1 MQEEEPRNLVF
12 EKRAQEFGKIYRENV
27 EGIYSYFFYT
37 IKLDYFLAEDL
48 TAQAMFRA
56 FDSYLNREEK
66 IKPIAGIE
74 NPYRPWLY
82 KIARN
87 TLINYYRDSQKLGKY
102 HQPQSLDRMIDAHS
116 EQAHFESLFQT
127 LPSLEEEVIRL
138 EEEAIQAEESKRL
151 LDAIQGLNYE
161 RQELLVL
168 KFTSSLSNREI
179 GEIMDGRSEGA
190 IKSLYFRT
198 LERLREILKE

>member
-1 MQEEEPRNLVF
+1 MQEKEPRNLIF
-12 EKRAQEFGKIYRENV
+12 EKRAQEFGEIYRENV
-27 EGIYSYFFYT
+27 DAIYNYFFYM
-37 IKLDYFLAEDL
+37 IKQDYFLAEDL

-56 FDSYLNREEK
+56 FDSYLNREER
-66 IKPIAGIE
+66 IKPITGIE

-87 TLINYYRDSQKLGKY
+87 TLNNYHRNSQSLGKY
-102 HQPQSLDRMIDAHS
+102 HQPQSLDKIIEAHS

-138 EEEAIQAEESKRL
+138 EEEVIQAEESKRL

-179 GEIMDGRSEGA
+179 GEIMGGRTEGA

-198 LERLREILKE
+198 LERLREILEE